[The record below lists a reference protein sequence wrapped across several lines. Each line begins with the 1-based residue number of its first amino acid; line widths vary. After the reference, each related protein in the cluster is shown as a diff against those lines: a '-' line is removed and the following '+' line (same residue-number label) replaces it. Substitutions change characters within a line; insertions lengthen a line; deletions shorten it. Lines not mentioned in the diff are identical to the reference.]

1 MPEVY
6 CGNNSSDV
14 GLLNGSK
21 VLGTR
26 SRCLRKGVGRG
37 MRLPYD
43 PTYLGAYTPIDNRNI
58 YCGDQEQI
66 PEGYSAMG
74 NLPQCLVKGIGICKK
89 KRAEK
94 GPPVIRQSVP
104 YIIFLILAGSLFTA
118 LYLYEPSIVTT
129 TSSDNVTSLDWVKF
143 MSFYIPTCVLIAVV
157 IFLVNNRI

>member
-1 MPEVY
+1 MPELY

-43 PTYLGAYTPIDNRNI
+43 PTYLGAYTPIDGRNI
-58 YCGDQEQI
+58 YCGDQQQL
-66 PEGYSAMG
+66 PDGYSTMG
-74 NLPQCLVKGIGICKK
+74 NLPQCLVKGIGIGKK

-94 GPPVIRQSVP
+94 GPPIVKKSIPFVIFFILSGALFSV
-104 YIIFLILAGSLFTA
+104 
-118 LYLYEPSIVTT
+118 LYFYKPNIVTT
-129 TSSDNVTSLDWVKF
+129 TDSDNVTSIDWVKF
-143 MSFYIPTCVLIAVV
+143 LSFYIPTCVLLAVV
-157 IFLVNNRI
+157 IFLINNKI